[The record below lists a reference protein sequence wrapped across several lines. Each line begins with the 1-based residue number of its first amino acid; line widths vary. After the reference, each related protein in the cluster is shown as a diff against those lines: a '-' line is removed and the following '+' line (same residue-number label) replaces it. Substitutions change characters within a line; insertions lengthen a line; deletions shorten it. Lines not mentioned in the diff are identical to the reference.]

1 MSLWFALAAYGERMK
16 MFWKRESEPQP
27 QPIAEV
33 SRESE
38 LINALHQIDKSRDEI
53 TEALRDLK
61 KNHTLIRDGVEYFQ
75 TDHLTGAQ
83 ELRAVWNG
91 LLNADSKLLQSR
103 SAILK
108 ELAFLKTGFHV
119 N

>member
-1 MSLWFALAAYGERMK
+1 MK
-16 MFWKRESEPQP
+16 MFWKREAEPMP
-27 QPIAEV
+27 EAVEID
-33 SRESE
+33 RESE
-38 LINALHQIDKSRDEI
+38 LIDALHKVDESRQEI

-61 KNHTLIRDGVEYFQ
+61 KNHTLICDGVEYFQ
-75 TDHLTGAQ
+75 TDRLTGAQ

-103 SAILK
+103 NQILR